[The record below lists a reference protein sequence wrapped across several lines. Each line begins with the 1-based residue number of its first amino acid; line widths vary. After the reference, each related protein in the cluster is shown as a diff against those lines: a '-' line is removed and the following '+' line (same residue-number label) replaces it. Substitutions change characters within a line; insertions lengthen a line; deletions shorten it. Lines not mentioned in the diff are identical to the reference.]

1 MSEGGSWRP
10 DPVDDGPQPVGASL
24 DRLARSI
31 GMAGPGPL
39 RGVFGRWAEVV
50 GEQVAAHAR
59 PVSLRDG
66 TLVVAVD
73 QPGWAT
79 QLRFLETDL
88 VRRLAEVAG
97 DGVVARVEV
106 RVRPRR

>member
-1 MSEGGSWRP
+1 MA
-10 DPVDDGPQPVGASL
+10 DAS
-24 DRLARSI
+24 S
-31 GMAGPGPL
+31 L
-39 RGVFGRWAEVV
+39 RNVFGYWADVV
-50 GEQVAAHAR
+50 GEQIAAHAR

-79 QLRFLETDL
+79 QLRFLEADL
-88 VRRLAEVAG
+88 VKRLSEVAG

-106 RVRPRR
+106 RVRPGR